1 MTFAFARRR
10 SGTRPSRDG
19 ERSRAHVR
27 KRARSDVGAKGRAA
41 REPRPKKEAA
51 CFPRSEKRFD
61 FSAARRRFARPGAKI
76 FFAPGREAVARR
88 RAHRAST
95 EGRLPSEERLH
106 SSIDARGRPGS
117 EQPPSPRRARIF
129 FSSPR
134 REAGGR
140 EKDAPLG
147 GRGVCLT
154 ASRRGEGFLRRNPSP
169 SLESSGFFFG
179 EATRGRGRPLDPHAA
194 SPRPRIE
201 GGARAPELSSRAFFF
216 AARDDGGSERR
227 RG

>member
-1 MTFAFARRR
+1 M
-10 SGTRPSRDG
+10 
-19 ERSRAHVR
+19 
-27 KRARSDVGAKGRAA
+27 A

-61 FSAARRRFARPGAKI
+61 FSAARRRFARPGANI

-95 EGRLPSEERLH
+95 EGTLPSEEGLH

-147 GRGVCLT
+147 GRGVLLT

-169 SLESSGFFFG
+169 SLESSGFFFRRSDPR
-179 EATRGRGRPLDPHAA
+179 TRSTTRPARGVAPPEDRGGRARSGALVARFFF
-194 SPRPRIE
+194 R
-201 GGARAPELSSRAFFF
+201 GARR
-216 AARDDGGSERR
+216 RSERR